1 MMKPIPV
8 KLDDIYVPAKHRA
21 TLEPEKV
28 EALAESILEDGLQVP
43 IQVREDPG
51 KNRYV
56 LVTGLHRLEAV
67 RALGEDTVDA
77 LVVAARQH

>member
-8 KLDDIYVPAKHRA
+8 KLDDIYVPASRRA

-28 EALAESILEDGLQVP
+28 ETLAESILEEGLQVP

-51 KNRYV
+51 KHRYI
-56 LVTGLHRLEAV
+56 LVTGLHRLEAA
-67 RALGEDTVDA
+67 RTLGEKTIEA